1 MPSRTNKIRKN
12 PTSEGKRAVLESLK
26 SPNSVESIFLSKRLE
41 GSEFFQKIQN
51 VCIKN
56 KINFNPVE
64 ENEIA
69 KLSNTGKH
77 QGIIANLVADG
88 YFSEAKFW
96 DKLGSINRLNVL
108 ILDGI
113 QDPHNFGSI
122 SRSALAFGIEYIFI
136 PKKRSVGIT
145 AGSIRSSAGAI
156 HSLKIIR
163 VPNISN
169 LIEKL
174 KQNNFWIY
182 GLIGKTMQENVSD
195 LQKER
200 KALVVGSE
208 HDGISK
214 LVESK
219 LDYVYKIPMKF
230 ESIDSLNASVAASIA
245 MFQMFKSD

>member
-26 SPNSVESIFLSKRLE
+26 SPKSVESIFLSNRLE
-41 GSEFFQKIQN
+41 GSEFFEKIQN
-51 VCIKN
+51 ICIKN
-56 KINFNPVE
+56 KINFNIVE

-96 DKLGSINRLNVL
+96 DKLDSISKLNVL

>member
-56 KINFNPVE
+56 KINFNFVE

-96 DKLGSINRLNVL
+96 DKLDSINKLNVL

-182 GLIGKTMQENVSD
+182 GLIGKSLQENVSD

>member
-26 SPNSVESIFLSKRLE
+26 SPKSVESIFLSNRLE
-41 GSEFFQKIQN
+41 GSEFFQKIQKI
-51 VCIKN
+51 CIKN
-56 KINFNPVE
+56 KINFNSVE

-77 QGIIANLVADG
+77 QGVIANLVADG

-96 DKLGSINRLNVL
+96 DKLNSINKLNVL